1 MKLSIGKTATGDNFF
16 QRDKVI
22 AEIYEALEEGQNLL
36 LSAPRR
42 VGKTSIIHYIK
53 DNPSEDYYCVYVD
66 TEDVSDSQTFF
77 RVLLKAIF
85 DIENKHRFLKTIEKA
100 GKKLKGFLS
109 SIENVEVGG
118 VKIDFNDKSD
128 EKLDYYEKFKD
139 FLEKVDLDGR
149 TILLM
154 VDEFPVTI
162 EHIRDEQGEQAA
174 RNFLKQNRA
183 IRQNDKYNQKIKF
196 IYTGSIGL
204 LSVVKKLN
212 ATADVNDIQTYKLR
226 PLSLKDALDLAQMLL
241 ANYDIETSEEVLTYL
256 LKEKIEWLIP
266 FHIQLAIKEIRD
278 LYRREEREVN
288 KSFIDEAF
296 NELILNGSI
305 YLEHYRGRLSQV
317 FNRNELIL
325 VHELLKKLTEDT
337 SIAELYLYDL
347 AVKHQLEDSFKN
359 ILLTL
364 EYDGYIAETNEKQW
378 RFYSPILKKWWSKN
392 VG

>member
-66 TEDVSDSQTFF
+66 TEDVSDSQAFF

-256 LKEKIEWLIP
+256 LKEKIEWLIL

-337 SIAELYLYDL
+337 SIAELHLYDL

-378 RFYSPILKKWWSKN
+378 RFYSPILKQWWSKN

>member
-16 QRDKVI
+16 LRDDIVD
-22 AEIYEALEEGQNLL
+22 EIYEALEEGQNLL

-53 DNPSEDYYCVYVD
+53 DNPADEYYCVYVD

-77 RVLLKAIF
+77 KVLLKAIF
-85 DIENKHRFLKTIEKA
+85 DIENKNRFLKTIEKA
-100 GKKLKGFLS
+100 GKKIKGFLS
-109 SIENVEVGG
+109 SIDNVEVGG
-118 VKIDFNDKSD
+118 VKIDFNEKAD

-139 FLEKVDLDGR
+139 FLEKADLDNR
-149 TILLM
+149 KILLM
-154 VDEFPVTI
+154 IDEFPVTI

-226 PLSLKDALDLAQMLL
+226 PLSLKDALELAKTLL
-241 ANYDIETSEEVLTYL
+241 ENYQIEASNEVLTYL

-278 LYRREEREVN
+278 LHRIDAREVN
-288 KSFIDEAF
+288 RAFIDQAF
-296 NELILNGSI
+296 NELVLNGSI

-317 FNRNELIL
+317 FNRNELTL
-325 VHELLKKLTEDT
+325 VHDLLKKLAEYQ
-337 SIAELYLYDL
+337 SVAELELYDL
-347 AVKHQLEDSFKN
+347 AVKHRLEESFKN

-392 VG
+392 V